1 MILELKNEKRKN
13 SRKFWNSQVDLDENR
28 LEISKTLGTNITIN
42 NKNGTAVEEIL
53 NLTAGLVHTSTIPMF
68 MKAIINGKCISCF

>member
-1 MILELKNEKRKN
+1 M
-13 SRKFWNSQVDLDENR
+13 
-28 LEISKTLGTNITIN
+28 EISKTLGTNITIN
-42 NKNGTAVEEIL
+42 NKNGSAVEEIL